1 MSKNKCVVITGGTK
15 GIGRALVERFAEDG
29 FTIVTC
35 SRSMSDLEQVKK
47 VIEDRY
53 VCLVHIKQADLSLH
67 EDILSFGEFVLQLD
81 LPIAVLINN
90 TGVFL
95 PGSIIDEEDG
105 NLEMMMNTNLYSAY
119 HLTRKLVPS
128 MLEQKKGH
136 IFSISS
142 IAGITAYASGGS
154 YSITKYAM
162 QGFTKCLREEL
173 KEKGIRVTAV
183 LPGPTYTASWEGV
196 DLPEERF
203 MKSEDVA
210 SVVYNAYSLSQQT
223 VVEEI
228 VLRPQLGDL

>member
-1 MSKNKCVVITGGTK
+1 MSNNKTAIITGGTK
-15 GIGRALVERFAEDG
+15 GIGKAVVKRFASGG
-29 FTIVTC
+29 FNIISC
-35 SRSMSDLEQVKK
+35 ARNADDLKALKSEVEAEFDIILH
-47 VIEDRY
+47 V
-53 VCLVHIKQADLSLH
+53 LAADLSKKNEVIKFADFVH
-67 EDILSFGEFVLQLD
+67 ENAAEIEVL
-81 LPIAVLINN
+81 VNN

-95 PGSIIDEEDG
+95 PGSISEEPEG
-105 NLEMMMNTNLYSAY
+105 NLELMMNTNLFSAY
-119 HLTRKLVPS
+119 HLTRALLSKFIT
-128 MLEQKKGH
+128 QKAGH

-183 LPGPTYTASWEGV
+183 LPGATFTASWEGV
-196 DLPEERF
+196 DLPQERF
-203 MKSEDVA
+203 MKSEDIAEAVF
-210 SVVYNAYSLSQQT
+210 SAYSLSNQT

>member
-1 MSKNKCVVITGGTK
+1 
-15 GIGRALVERFAEDG
+15 
-29 FTIVTC
+29 
-35 SRSMSDLEQVKK
+35 
-47 VIEDRY
+47 
-53 VCLVHIKQADLSLH
+53 
-67 EDILSFGEFVLQLD
+67 
-81 LPIAVLINN
+81 
-90 TGVFL
+90 
-95 PGSIIDEEDG
+95 
-105 NLEMMMNTNLYSAY
+105 
-119 HLTRKLVPS
+119 
-128 MLEQKKGH
+128 MLEQNSGH

-173 KEKGIRVTAV
+173 KEKGIRVTSV

-196 DLPEERF
+196 DVPEERF

-228 VLRPQLGDL
+228 ILRPQLGDL